1 MIRDGRDVT
10 KDVGAGEMA
19 IQDARWRAES
29 ARLRRMRARDLDAR
43 RPLGLVRK
51 SDLRICMISEHAS
64 PLACIGGVDSGGQ
77 NIYVDQVARNLVR
90 QGHRVDVYTRRDR
103 SDLPAVVEVTPG
115 LRVIHVSA
123 GPEAFV
129 AKEALLA
136 HMPAF
141 AKSCEHWLRTGPRY
155 DVIHANFFMSGWVG
169 LRLKQVFGLP
179 LVTTFHALGLVRREH
194 QGSADGFPA
203 ARVGIEKVLV
213 ERSDRVIAECPQD
226 WSDLVRLYGADPARL
241 AMVPCGFDASEF
253 TPGSRQAA
261 RRRLGI
267 PADEFMVLQVG
278 RMVPRKGV
286 ETVVRAMACPPCEGM
301 RLRIVGGEG
310 EVADRQLT
318 PEIGR
323 LMDVAASCGVA
334 DRVVFE
340 GRKPRS
346 ELRHWYAAAD
356 VFVTTPWYEPF
367 GITPLEAM
375 ACARPV
381 VGSAVGGVQFSVEDG
396 VTGLLV
402 PPKDPSALAD
412 ALAALRADPTGARVM
427 GEAGLARARERFT
440 WDGVA
445 RGLAAAFDDA
455 RLAHAAQ
462 SGTSPSPAPALHVSG
477 LDEPSSA
484 AARPGRPAIFL
495 DKDGT
500 LVEDVPYNVDPALLR
515 FTPGAIDGLRLW
527 QAAGYRLV
535 VVTNQPGLGHGLFDR
550 DALARLHAGLSERLA
565 REGVFLDGFYACPH
579 VETAGCDC
587 RKPRPGLLLE
597 AARALGI
604 DLDNSWMVGDILND
618 VEAGHR
624 AGCRSVLLDVGNE
637 TEWVAGPLR
646 VPDRRCPN
654 LLAAAHATLE
664 AGGTAPLAPAS
675 ASANTAASAAV
686 SSEALA

>member
-10 KDVGAGEMA
+10 KDVGAGEMS
-19 IQDARWRAES
+19 IREARWRAEG
-29 ARLRRMRARDLDAR
+29 ARLRRGRARDVGVDFGR
-43 RPLGLVRK
+43 SLGMVRK
-51 SDLRICMISEHAS
+51 SDLRICLISEHAS

-77 NIYVDQVARNLVR
+77 NIYVDQVARSLVR
-90 QGHRVDVYTRRDR
+90 QGHVVDVYTRRDR
-103 SDLPAVVEVTPG
+103 SDLPAVVEVAPG

-123 GPEAFV
+123 GPEIFV
-129 AKEALLA
+129 PKEELLA

-155 DVIHANFFMSGWVG
+155 DVVHANFFMSGWVG

-194 QGSADGFPA
+194 QGAADGFPA

-213 ERSDRVIAECPQD
+213 ARSDRVIAECPQD

-241 AMVPCGFDASEF
+241 AMVPCGFDAREF
-253 TPGSRQAA
+253 APGSRQAA
-261 RRRLGI
+261 RRRLGL

-286 ETVVRAMACPPCEGM
+286 ETVVRAMACAPCEGM
-301 RLRIVGGEG
+301 RLRVVGGEA
-310 EVADRQLT
+310 EVADQRLT

-340 GRKPRS
+340 GCKPRS

-402 PPKDPSALAD
+402 PPKNPSALAD
-412 ALAALRADPTGARVM
+412 ALAALRADPGRARAM

-462 SGTSPSPAPALHVSG
+462 AGAGPSPAPALHVGG
-477 LDEPSSA
+477 LDEASPVA
-484 AARPGRPAIFL
+484 KRPGRPAIFL

-500 LVEDVPYNVDPALLR
+500 LVEDVPYNVDPKRLR
-515 FTPGAIDGLRLW
+515 LTPGAVDGLRLW

-535 VVTNQPGLGHGLFDR
+535 VVTNQPGLGHGFFDR

-587 RKPRPGLLLE
+587 RKPRPGLLIE
-597 AARALGI
+597 AARAFGI
-604 DLDNSWMVGDILND
+604 DLEHSWMVGDILND

-646 VPDRRCPN
+646 VPDLRCPD
-654 LLAAAHATLE
+654 LLAAAQATLDP
-664 AGGTAPLAPAS
+664 GGCAALAPAPV
-675 ASANTAASAAV
+675 AGV